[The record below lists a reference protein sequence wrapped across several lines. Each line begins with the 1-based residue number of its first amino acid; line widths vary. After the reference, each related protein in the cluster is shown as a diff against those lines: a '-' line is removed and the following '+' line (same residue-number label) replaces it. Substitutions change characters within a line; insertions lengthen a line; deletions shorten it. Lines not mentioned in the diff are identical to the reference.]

1 MVSRFLHG
9 DTDNKDLRNPL
20 RYEVGDTG
28 GLTCLHRD
36 RNAIAKTET
45 KPLSSREDGDEQ
57 KRERRRCS
65 GDCMR
70 RRVGGGELRQ
80 GRLECEEPPM
90 KKVRMEIVWKRRGHD
105 LLLR

>member
-1 MVSRFLHG
+1 MEFRHR
-9 DTDNKDLRNPL
+9 K
-20 RYEVGDTG
+20 YVGDTG

-36 RNAIAKTET
+36 RNALAKTET
-45 KPLSSREDGDEQ
+45 KPLSSREDGDDQ

-70 RRVGGGELRQ
+70 RQMGRGELRQ

-90 KKVRMEIVWKRRGHD
+90 KKVRMEVVWKRKGHD
-105 LLLR
+105 LLWR